1 MNGLI
6 LILLALP
13 MAVLA
18 IDGEKPGFVNDV
30 IDAVRKGETDD

>member
-1 MNGLI
+1 MNGFL

-13 MAVLA
+13 VAVLA

-30 IDAVRKGETDD
+30 VDAMKRREK

>member
-30 IDAVRKGETDD
+30 IDMLKGEKK